1 MLEANMNDKAMPKD
15 DAAAC
20 RKAFPIRISSCFLPD
35 KNESKVCSRFLG
47 ALAAPALALQQE
59 KLEAAK

>member
-1 MLEANMNDKAMPKD
+1 MNDKAMPKD
-15 DAAAC
+15 DAAAR
-20 RKAFPIRISSCFLPD
+20 RKAFPIRIFLLLPSRQ

-47 ALAAPALALQQE
+47 ALAAPALALQRE